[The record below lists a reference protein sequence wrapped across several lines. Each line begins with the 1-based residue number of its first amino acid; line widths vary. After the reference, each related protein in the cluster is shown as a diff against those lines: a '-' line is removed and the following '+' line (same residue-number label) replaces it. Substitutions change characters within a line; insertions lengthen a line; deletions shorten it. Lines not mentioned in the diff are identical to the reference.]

1 MFLVTF
7 GLGFDSVVL
16 GNPIMTYLWLRTP
29 PVMSQQ
35 DTLPELFLVLTK
47 YPRVIGGNS
56 LPERL
61 VIE

>member
-16 GNPIMTYLWLRTP
+16 GNLIMTYLWLRTP
-29 PVMSQQ
+29 PVMSQR
-35 DTLPELFLVLTK
+35 DALPELFLVLTK
-47 YPRVIGGNS
+47 YPRVMEGNS
-56 LPERL
+56 LPKRL